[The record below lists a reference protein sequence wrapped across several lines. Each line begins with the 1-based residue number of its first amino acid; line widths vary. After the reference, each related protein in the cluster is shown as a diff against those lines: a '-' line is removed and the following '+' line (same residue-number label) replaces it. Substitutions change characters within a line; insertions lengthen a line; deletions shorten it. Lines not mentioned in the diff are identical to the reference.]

1 VAECL
6 PLYRSITRVEVVG
19 GASTSFWFDK
29 CRPGGPLSDC
39 FPALFSH
46 CTRPHATVVTVA
58 SQGLELQP
66 RLSSVAERELSLVHG
81 IIDTTVLS

>member
-1 VAECL
+1 
-6 PLYRSITRVEVVG
+6 
-19 GASTSFWFDK
+19 
-29 CRPGGPLSDC
+29 
-39 FPALFSH
+39 
-46 CTRPHATVVTVA
+46 VTVA